1 MPSEPTAVSQKT
13 PVDTNPAFPSD
24 LTQHGNDLCHDESV
38 LGILPRGDVED
49 HNASVDTVDTDTS
62 PSFVPAGD
70 DGSLLRRLSATDN
83 ALPASSTSVR
93 RSSSSPP
100 EEARLDLSGQSITR
114 SKILVLRPKP
124 RLSLADLPNE
134 VLTHILSHLPP
145 ASLTAITLVSRRF
158 HTLVTTPHAWRIAF
172 SRYFPGPYSLDRNRA
187 TSDHLISDKRAFTRL
202 TALAS
207 WRSEYIL
214 RTRLLRSLSRGKPA
228 QPPSSGKYG
237 SSRGSVILN
246 GSPVTTYT
254 SRLIYPVSH
263 IDALFTS
270 GATGK
275 PPLFI
280 HGAAEQGAAST
291 SDPTTGK
298 TGTWGLSGQ
307 QVFQHFADLF
317 PGDAEYGLGAGEVV
331 GLPNSMDVSQ
341 PYGMVY
347 GEGCPHGRCYFISTG
362 EQRGRFLSVSELDSE
377 PHLGIPA
384 VNLITTAVSAVWIA
398 KSPNVLKMTN
408 GLIGILTGSSSG
420 ILTAYSL
427 GTNPAHDRRFEG
439 GQVTA
444 KWVLSPGVPIIAI
457 AVDENFSAKRY
468 SQRRIWAAV
477 LNALGEVFYLTE
489 IPVQPEAPAKL
500 NAEQLERLAWKT
512 GRSVRWELVEATRR
526 IARPDPFN
534 QQLVDGSYSPRSS
547 SDSMGLDEHQIAA
560 ETREIEKF
568 LSFKPKHFRKVCE
581 GWDMRRQ
588 FKVDFAGDDGNG
600 AGESV
605 IILNCGLDE
614 GQGASIRRFTRQK
627 HRVERPVT
635 SEPFPRIHGPK
646 QPSSLFGGPSAPAGT
661 ETPSSVPRSRASSH
675 LGDGVSSVVNTE
687 WRVSEFVFD
696 GPKSVKL
703 TASALDQS
711 TYAQLTVS
719 EDPLLGMSGASTA
732 SSPLSSPLPHM
743 SSPSSISEIPGQRA
757 RFLAAGTAT
766 GTVYVW
772 DVRAPTSRTPD
783 VINQVSP
790 LRVIR
795 TDSPQIS
802 CLALTSLYLVHGGN
816 DGLVQAWDPL
826 ASTSRPI
833 RTLNSRFSS
842 RARRRLI
849 QAEASVLGVGNNYFA
864 AGAICLDPDPTMLR
878 GIVSL
883 GTHVRYWSYSSSAAD
898 EYKSSKRRL
907 RRSQRGSNGSP
918 EGQRFSSTGRGALR
932 DYIADEQMELERQ
945 KIAEQKERERLRGR
959 FGIDLLGPDATEEEL
974 IAYAQMLSEESYNSD
989 ELKRREAEASVLASS
1004 VSSDTVAAQD
1014 SSFPPREFS
1023 SSSSPVL
1030 ETVEEELAPDI
1041 AEAIRLSLLDENP
1054 GAFDSPSP
1062 SIPIKYAKG
1071 AKYNRRRSSNSYP
1084 AATFAMAESSTRQEQ
1099 DDLEFA
1105 IQLSLAEEQ
1114 SRAQAMAAQEEEFP
1128 ALMAPSTPP
1137 LGRTDKGKGKARA

>member
-1 MPSEPTAVSQKT
+1 MLPSGDAEG
-13 PVDTNPAFPSD
+13 
-24 LTQHGNDLCHDESV
+24 HG
-38 LGILPRGDVED
+38 
-49 HNASVDTVDTDTS
+49 ASVDIVDPDAS
-62 PSFVPAGD
+62 PSRVPAED
-70 DGSLLRRLSATDN
+70 DGSLLRRLSTTDN
-83 ALPASSTSVR
+83 ALSASSPSVHR
-93 RSSSSPP
+93 SSSSSPP
-100 EEARLDLSGQSITR
+100 EGAQLDLTRQSIAA
-114 SKILVLRPKP
+114 SKVSSSRPTP
-124 RLSLADLPNE
+124 RRSLADLPNE

-145 ASLTAITLVSRRF
+145 SSLTAITLVSRRF

-172 SRYFPGPYSLDRNRA
+172 SRYFPGPYSLYKNQA
-187 TSDHLISDKRAFTRL
+187 AAASSDHLISDKRAFTRL

-228 QPPSSGKYG
+228 QPPSPGKHG
-237 SSRGSVILN
+237 SSRASGIQN

-254 SRLIYPVSH
+254 SRLIYPVTH
-263 IDALFTS
+263 LDALFPT

-280 HGAAEQGAAST
+280 HGAAEQGAATT

-298 TGTWGLSGQ
+298 TGSWGLSGQ
-307 QVFQHFADLF
+307 QAFQHFADLF
-317 PGDAEYGLGAGEVV
+317 PGEAEYGLGSGDMV

-347 GEGCPHGRCYFISTG
+347 GEGCPRGRCYFIASG
-362 EQRGRFLSVSELDSE
+362 EQRGRFLSVSELESE

-384 VNLITTAVSAVWIA
+384 INVITTAISSVWIA
-398 KSPNVLKMTN
+398 KSPNVIKMTN
-408 GLIGILTGSSSG
+408 GLVGILTGSSSG

-427 GTNPAHDRRFEG
+427 GTSPSHDRRFER

-477 LNALGEVFYLTE
+477 LNALGEVYYLTE
-489 IPVQPEAPAKL
+489 IPVQPEVPAKP
-500 NAEQLERLAWKT
+500 NAQQLERLAWKT
-512 GRSVRWELVEATRR
+512 GRSVRWELIEATRR
-526 IARPDPFN
+526 VARPDPFN

-547 SDSMGLDEHQIAA
+547 SDSMGLNEDQIAA

-568 LSFKPKHFRKVCE
+568 LAFKPKHFRKVCE
-581 GWDMRRQ
+581 GWDMQRQ
-588 FKVDFAGDDGNG
+588 FKVDFAGDDLNG

-605 IILNCGLDE
+605 IILNCGVSE

-627 HRVERPVT
+627 VRVERPLT
-635 SEPFPRIHGPK
+635 SEPCSGVHGPK
-646 QPSSLFGGPSAPAGT
+646 PTSSLFGGPS
-661 ETPSSVPRSRASSH
+661 TPEPRSRASSH
-675 LGDGVSSVVNTE
+675 LSDNVSSVVNTE

-696 GPKSVKL
+696 GPKSIKL

-743 SSPSSISEIPGQRA
+743 GSPSSVSEIPGQRA

-802 CLALTSLYLVHGGN
+802 CLALTSLYMVHGGN

-826 ASTSRPI
+826 ASSSRPI

-849 QAEASVLGVGNNYFA
+849 QAEASLLGVGNNYFA
-864 AGAICLDPDPTMLR
+864 AGAICLDPDPTVLR
-878 GIVSL
+878 GMVSL

-898 EYKSSKRRL
+898 EYKSSKRRV

-918 EGQRFSSTGRGALR
+918 EGQRFSSSGRGALR

-974 IAYAQMLSEESYNSD
+974 IAYAQMLSEESYNND
-989 ELKRREAEASVLASS
+989 ELKRREGEGSVFASS
-1004 VSSDTVAAQD
+1004 VSSDTIAAQD

-1030 ETVEEELAPDI
+1030 DTVEEELAPDI

-1054 GAFDSPSP
+1054 GSFDSPSP
-1062 SIPIKYAKG
+1062 TNSIPIKYAKG
-1071 AKYNRRRSSNSYP
+1071 AKINRRRSSNSYP
-1084 AATFAMAESSTRQEQ
+1084 ATPCPVAESSTRQEE

-1114 SRAQAMAAQEEEFP
+1114 SRKEAIAAQEEEFP
-1128 ALMAPSTPP
+1128 ALMPPSTPP
-1137 LGRTDKGKGKARA
+1137 HLSRMDKGKGKARAF